1 MNKIFGIGLAKTA
14 TTSLAKA
21 MSILGFKSK
30 HYSFDIE
37 NDLKKYQ
44 FINDVPIQ
52 ARYKQYDKRFSNS
65 KFILTIR
72 DEVSWLVSIQK
83 QFFKHKRPENS
94 ILYNNWLEQFGF
106 FENNKEMFLR
116 KYRDHKIEA
125 EEYFK
130 GRNDFLVMDIF
141 SGDGWE
147 KLCNFLN
154 VRIPKVKFPHL
165 NKS

>member
-14 TTSLAKA
+14 TTSLARA

-30 HYSFDIE
+30 HYSFNIE

-52 ARYKQYDKRFSNS
+52 SRYKEYDKRFPNS

-72 DEVSWLVSIQK
+72 DELSWLVSIQK
-83 QFFKHKRPENS
+83 QFLKYKRPKNS
-94 ILYNNWLEQFGF
+94 FFYNNWVEQFGF
-106 FENNKEMFLR
+106 FGTSNEMFLK
-116 KYRDHKIEA
+116 KYREHKIEA

-130 GRNDFLVMDIF
+130 GRNDFLIMNIF
-141 SGDGWE
+141 SGDSWE
-147 KLCNFLN
+147 KLCSFLN
-154 VRIPKVKFPHL
+154 IKIPNIDFPYL